1 VTYVCLRA
9 DIIVTGTIAENTLKG
24 TGDPEALARIIRAVK
39 GKR

>member
-9 DIIVTGTIAENTLKG
+9 DIIVTGTIAEK
-24 TGDPEALARIIRAVK
+24 DPEALARIIRAVK